1 MPVDVEHGYG
11 DLEELLASVAIPRGV
26 RVEQRFD
33 AAPALV
39 DIRAAVRDA
48 LRGVALPRGSV
59 AIGVGSRGVAR
70 IGEIV
75 AALVAELKAAGATPF
90 IVPAMGSHG
99 ASTAAGQADVL
110 AHLGVSEAT
119 TGAPVRATMEVVEIG
134 RTASGLP
141 VFIDANAYAADAI
154 VVVSRVKPHTAFRG
168 PIESG
173 PCKMLAI
180 GLGKQRGAATLHAA
194 GWDVFHR
201 TVPEAAAV
209 VLASGK
215 VAFALA
221 TIENQED
228 APFHLEALPANELL
242 AREPALLELAKASIA
257 RLPFDQLDV
266 LVIDRIGKNVSGDGA
281 DPNVT
286 GRYPTPYGHGGPD
299 VTRMVFL
306 DLTEETLGNANG
318 IGLADVVTRRLA
330 ERFDP
335 PATYMNS
342 LTSTVS
348 AVVRLPMTIPTP
360 RLALAAALMMC
371 PNLESQHARIA
382 RIVDTMHLRELWVSE
397 PLLAEVARNP
407 ALRVAGELE
416 AFPLPA

>member
-11 DLEELLASVAIPRGV
+11 DLETLLASVAIPRGV

-33 AAPALV
+33 AAPALG

-75 AALVAELKAAGATPF
+75 AALVAELKAAGAEPF

-119 TGAPVRATMEVVEIG
+119 AGAPVRATMDVVEIG

-141 VFIDANAYAADAI
+141 VFVDANAYAADAI

-201 TVPEAAAV
+201 TVPEAAQV

-228 APFHLEALPANELL
+228 APFHRGSASKAPSRETTLL
-242 AREPALLELAKASIA
+242 KSATGAAS
-257 RLPFDQLDV
+257 
-266 LVIDRIGKNVSGDGA
+266 
-281 DPNVT
+281 
-286 GRYPTPYGHGGPD
+286 
-299 VTRMVFL
+299 
-306 DLTEETLGNANG
+306 
-318 IGLADVVTRRLA
+318 RLA
-330 ERFDP
+330 PTLASPSWRPARATARPSP
-335 PATYMNS
+335 PVPNTR
-342 LTSTVS
+342 TVRPAIS
-348 AVVRLPMTIPTP
+348 GVVRLDHRPS
-360 RLALAAALMMC
+360 RCA
-371 PNLESQHARIA
+371 
-382 RIVDTMHLRELWVSE
+382 
-397 PLLAEVARNP
+397 VAK
-407 ALRVAGELE
+407 
-416 AFPLPA
+416 